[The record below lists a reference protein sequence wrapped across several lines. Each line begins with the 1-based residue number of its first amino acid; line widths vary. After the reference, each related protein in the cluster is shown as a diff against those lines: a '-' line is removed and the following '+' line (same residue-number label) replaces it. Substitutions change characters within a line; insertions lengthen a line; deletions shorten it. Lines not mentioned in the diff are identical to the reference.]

1 MSAYTEA
8 LVTVKCRHSPRAIFT
23 LISRAKLFSSLFIY
37 YRNIQSVSKLL
48 SPTFPDESGAKSEE
62 RNGIFSTAQRRFTQL
77 VFRGSIDTRQS
88 DTLRSPYVQKLT
100 NKFLNLSIKVKFV
113 KFVENL

>member
-23 LISRAKLFSSLFIY
+23 LISRAKLFSSLFNY

-48 SPTFPDESGAKSEE
+48 SLTFPDESGAKSEE
-62 RNGIFSTAQRRFTQL
+62 RNGIFLTAQRRFTQL
-77 VFRGSIDTRQS
+77 VFRGSIDTRQGA
-88 DTLRSPYVQKLT
+88 L
-100 NKFLNLSIKVKFV
+100 
-113 KFVENL
+113 

>member
-1 MSAYTEA
+1 M
-8 LVTVKCRHSPRAIFT
+8 VKCRHSPHAIFT
-23 LISRAKLFSSLFIY
+23 LVSPAKLFSSLFIY

-48 SPTFPDESGAKSEE
+48 SPPFPDESGAKSEE
-62 RNGIFSTAQRRFTQL
+62 RNGIFLTAQRRFTQL

-100 NKFLNLSIKVKFV
+100 YKFLNLSIKGKFV

>member
-1 MSAYTEA
+1 M
-8 LVTVKCRHSPRAIFT
+8 VKCRHSPRAIFT
-23 LISRAKLFSSLFIY
+23 LVSTAKLFSSLFIY

-48 SPTFPDESGAKSEE
+48 SPTFPDESRAKSEE
-62 RNGIFSTAQRRFTQL
+62 RNGIFLTAQRRFTQL

-100 NKFLNLSIKVKFV
+100 YKFLNLSIKEKFV